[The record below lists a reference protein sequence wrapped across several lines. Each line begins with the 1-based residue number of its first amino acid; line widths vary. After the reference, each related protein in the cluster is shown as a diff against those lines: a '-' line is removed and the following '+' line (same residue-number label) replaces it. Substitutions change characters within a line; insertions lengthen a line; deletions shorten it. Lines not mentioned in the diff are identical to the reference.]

1 MAVALYALFGL
12 VASMT
17 QPASG
22 LAAQL
27 AALLLLVGGG
37 GIFYFVLTQLTGAAD
52 LRALARQVARRPQ

>member
-1 MAVALYALFGL
+1 
-12 VASMT
+12 MT

-37 GIFYFVLTQLTGAAD
+37 GIFYFALTQLTGAAD